1 MPIRK
6 KPKELFFANASRKQ
20 KTYCKFEKLMKLEIK
35 HIEKSFG
42 ENQILKDI
50 SFEIE
55 QGKVYVLM
63 GTNGSGKTTLFNIL
77 TGFLKPEN
85 GNVLF
90 NNESILNKEP
100 HLINVNGIS
109 RTFQDLR
116 LIEELSAEEN
126 IMLSFKN
133 QEGEKWWKALLPKNN
148 YKTEQVENISKANK
162 ILEETF
168 ISEVLD
174 QKAGEISYG
183 QQKLLTLACCISN
196 NAELFLLDEPVAGVN
211 PIYREKLI
219 TVINK
224 LKEKG
229 KTFIIIEH
237 NADFITEIADKVL
250 FLNSGMIKEYEN
262 YFAMRNDEHVK
273 EAFV

>member
-1 MPIRK
+1 
-6 KPKELFFANASRKQ
+6 
-20 KTYCKFEKLMKLEIK
+20 MKLEIK
-35 HIEKSFG
+35 HIEKFFG

-50 SFEIE
+50 SFEME
-55 QGKVYVLM
+55 QGEVYVLM

-90 NNESILNKEP
+90 NNESVLNKEP
-100 HLINVNGIS
+100 YLININGIS

-116 LIEELSAEEN
+116 LIEELSVKEN
-126 IMLSFKN
+126 VMLSFKN
-133 QEGEKWWKALLPKNN
+133 QQGEKWWKALLPKNN
-148 YKTEQVENISKANK
+148 YKTEQTENINRTND
-162 ILEETF
+162 ILQDTF
-168 ISEVLD
+168 ISEVSD

-183 QQKLLTLACCISN
+183 QQKLLTLACCIANS
-196 NAELFLLDEPVAGVN
+196 ADLFLLDEPVAGVN
-211 PIYREKLI
+211 PIIREKLI

-237 NADFITEIADKVL
+237 NVDFISEIADKIL
-250 FLNSGMIKEYEN
+250 FLNSGIIKEYEN
-262 YFAMRNDEHVK
+262 YSAMRKDEQVK

>member
-1 MPIRK
+1 
-6 KPKELFFANASRKQ
+6 
-20 KTYCKFEKLMKLEIK
+20 MKLVIK
-35 HIEKSFG
+35 HIVKSFG
-42 ENQILKDI
+42 ENQILEDI

-55 QGKVYVLM
+55 QGKVYVIV

-77 TGFLKPEN
+77 TGFLKPEK
-85 GNVLF
+85 GKVLF
-90 NNESILNKEP
+90 DNENILNKEAY
-100 HLINVNGIS
+100 LINTKGIS

-116 LIEELSAEEN
+116 LIEELSVKEN
-126 IMLSFKN
+126 VMLSFKN

-148 YKTEQVENISKANK
+148 YKSEQTENVSRTNE
-162 ILEETF
+162 ILQETF
-168 ISEVLD
+168 INEVAN

-183 QQKLLTLACCISN
+183 QQKLLTLACCIAN
-196 NAELFLLDEPVAGVN
+196 NADLFLLDEPVAGVN
-211 PIYREKLI
+211 PIFREKLI

-237 NADFITEIADKVL
+237 NADFISEIADKIL

-262 YFAMRNDEHVK
+262 YSAMRNDEQVK
-273 EAFV
+273 DAFV

>member
-1 MPIRK
+1 
-6 KPKELFFANASRKQ
+6 
-20 KTYCKFEKLMKLEIK
+20 MKLEIK

-42 ENQILKDI
+42 KNQILKDI
-50 SFEIE
+50 SFEME

-77 TGFLKPEN
+77 TGFLKPEK
-85 GNVLF
+85 GNILF
-90 NNESILNKEP
+90 NNKSILNNEP
-100 HLINVNGIS
+100 HLINTNGIS

-116 LIEELSAEEN
+116 LIEELTVKEN
-126 IMLSFKN
+126 VMLSFKN
-133 QEGEKWWKALLPKNN
+133 QEGEKWWKALFPKNN
-148 YKTEQVENISKANK
+148 YKTEQEENIKRTNE
-162 ILEETF
+162 ILQETF
-168 ISEVLD
+168 ISEIEN

-183 QQKLLTLACCISN
+183 QQKLLTLACCIAN
-196 NAELFLLDEPVAGVN
+196 NADLFLLDEPVAGVN
-211 PIYREKLI
+211 LIFREKLI

-237 NADFITEIADKVL
+237 NADFIREIADKIL
-250 FLNSGMIKEYEN
+250 FLNSGIIKEYEN
-262 YFAMRNDEHVK
+262 YYAMQNNEHVK

>member
-1 MPIRK
+1 
-6 KPKELFFANASRKQ
+6 
-20 KTYCKFEKLMKLEIK
+20 MKLEIK

-50 SFEIE
+50 SFELK

-85 GNVLF
+85 GQILF
-90 NNESILNKEP
+90 NDNSILNKEP
-100 HLINVNGIS
+100 HLINTKGIS

-116 LIEELSAEEN
+116 LIEELSVKEN
-126 IMLSFKN
+126 VMLSFQN
-133 QEGEKWWKALLPKNN
+133 QEGEKWWKALLPNNN
-148 YKTEQVENISKANK
+148 YKTEQTKNTNRTNK
-162 ILEETF
+162 ILQETF
-168 ISEVLD
+168 ISEIEN

-183 QQKLLTLACCISN
+183 QQKLLTLACCIAN
-196 NAELFLLDEPVAGVN
+196 NADLFLLDEPVAGVN
-211 PIYREKLI
+211 PVFREKLI
-219 TVINK
+219 TIINK

-229 KTFIIIEH
+229 KSFIIIEH
-237 NADFITEIADKVL
+237 NADFISEIADKIL
-250 FLNSGMIKEYEN
+250 FLNSGIVKEYES
-262 YFAMRNDEHVK
+262 YPEMREDEQVK

>member
-1 MPIRK
+1 
-6 KPKELFFANASRKQ
+6 
-20 KTYCKFEKLMKLEIK
+20 MKLEIK

-50 SFEIE
+50 SFEVE

-77 TGFLKPEN
+77 TGFLKPE
-85 GNVLF
+85 GGQILF

-100 HLINVNGIS
+100 YLINTNGIS
-109 RTFQDLR
+109 RTFQDMR
-116 LIEELSAEEN
+116 LIEEISVKEN

-148 YKTEQVENISKANK
+148 YKTEQIENISKANE
-162 ILEETF
+162 ILDETF
-168 ISEVLD
+168 ISEVSN

-183 QQKLLTLACCISN
+183 QQKLLTLACCIAN
-196 NAELFLLDEPVAGVN
+196 NADLFLLDEPVAGVN

-219 TVINK
+219 TVINI

-229 KTFIIIEH
+229 KAFIIIEH
-237 NADFITEIADKVL
+237 NADFISKIADKIL
-250 FLNSGMIKEYEN
+250 FLNSGIIKEYEN
-262 YFAMRNDEHVK
+262 YSAMREDEQVK
-273 EAFV
+273 EAFI

>member
-1 MPIRK
+1 
-6 KPKELFFANASRKQ
+6 
-20 KTYCKFEKLMKLEIK
+20 MKLEVK
-35 HIEKSFG
+35 HIKKSFG

-50 SFEIE
+50 TFEME

-77 TGFLKPEN
+77 TGFLKPEK

-100 HLINVNGIS
+100 HQINKKGIS

-116 LIEELSAEEN
+116 LIEELTVKEN
-126 IMLSFKN
+126 ILLSFKN
-133 QEGEKWWKALLPKNN
+133 QEGEKWWKALLPSSN
-148 YKTEQVENISKANK
+148 YKKQQIENIHRTDE
-162 ILEETF
+162 ILRETF
-168 ISEVLD
+168 ISDVKH

-183 QQKLLTLACCISN
+183 QQKLLTFACCIAN
-196 NAELFLLDEPVAGVN
+196 NAELFLLDEPAAGIN
-211 PIYREKLI
+211 PIFREKLI
-219 TVINK
+219 SVINK

-229 KTFIIIEH
+229 KAFIIIEH
-237 NADFITEIADKVL
+237 NADFITEIADKIL
-250 FLNSGMIKEYEN
+250 FLNSGKIKEYES
-262 YFAMRNDEHVK
+262 YSEMRQDEQVK

>member
-1 MPIRK
+1 
-6 KPKELFFANASRKQ
+6 
-20 KTYCKFEKLMKLEIK
+20 MKLEIK

-50 SFEIE
+50 SFELE

-85 GNVLF
+85 GKILF
-90 NNESILNKEP
+90 NKKSILNKEP
-100 HLINVNGIS
+100 YLINTNGIS

-116 LIEELSAEEN
+116 LIEELNVKEN
-126 IMLSFKN
+126 VMLSFKN

-148 YKTEQVENISKANK
+148 YKTEQIKNTNRTNE
-162 ILEETF
+162 ILQETF
-168 ISEVLD
+168 INEVAN

-183 QQKLLTLACCISN
+183 QQKLLTLACCIAN
-196 NAELFLLDEPVAGVN
+196 NSELFLLDEPVAGVN
-211 PIYREKLI
+211 PIFREKLI

-237 NADFITEIADKVL
+237 NADFISEIADKIL
-250 FLNSGMIKEYEN
+250 FLNSGIIKEYKS
-262 YFAMRNDEHVK
+262 YSAMRNDEQVK

>member
-1 MPIRK
+1 
-6 KPKELFFANASRKQ
+6 
-20 KTYCKFEKLMKLEIK
+20 MKLEIK

-50 SFEIE
+50 SFEME
-55 QGKVYVLM
+55 QGKIYVLM

-85 GNVLF
+85 GNILF
-90 NNESILNKEP
+90 NNESILNNEP
-100 HLINVNGIS
+100 YLININGIS

-116 LIEELSAEEN
+116 LIEELSVKEN
-126 IMLSFKN
+126 VMLSFKN
-133 QEGEKWWKALLPKNN
+133 QDGEKWWKALLPKNT
-148 YKTEQVENISKANK
+148 YKTEQAENINRTNE
-162 ILEETF
+162 ILQETF
-168 ISEVLD
+168 ISEVAN
-174 QKAGEISYG
+174 QKAGEVSYG
-183 QQKLLTLACCISN
+183 QQKLLTLACCIAN

-237 NADFITEIADKVL
+237 NADFITEISDKIF
-250 FLNSGMIKEYEN
+250 FLNSGMIQEYEN
-262 YFAMRNDEHVK
+262 YSAMRNDEHVK